1 VVFKNLC
8 YLCRKKCNKTRVHS
22 GSISCPATLSEY
34 DRHHYCRCSPGQ
46 SMSYIESEHD
56 NGKDDRKWLVKCK
69 AIPGGGFS
77 TDKVN
82 VTAFSEYKSHQRFDV
97 QAGKWF

>member
-1 VVFKNLC
+1 
-8 YLCRKKCNKTRVHS
+8 
-22 GSISCPATLSEY
+22 
-34 DRHHYCRCSPGQ
+34 
-46 SMSYIESEHD
+46 MSYIESEHD

-77 TDKVN
+77 TEKVN